1 MAEAGDDLSSPYAAD
16 LNAGKVALV
25 TGGGTGMGRATAI
38 GLARTGAKLVL
49 MGRRTEVLE
58 DCADVI
64 TSLGAKALCIQGDTR
79 EEDQIDAAMA
89 AIKKHYG
96 QLDILVN
103 NAGGQFVS
111 AAKDLTNKGFAA
123 VIRNN
128 LIGSWQVTKAAA
140 DAFMFENGG
149 KVIFVTAAHR
159 SGFRG
164 FAHTASARG
173 GVSALMKS
181 LAAEWAE
188 YGILLN
194 AVAPGTI
201 KVDAMAQYPIPP
213 ERWTAQKR
221 NLLDRMGA
229 PHDVANT
236 IIFLASA
243 LGDFITGDEW
253 YVDGGETLNMAHDSR
268 ELIDDEMFEKRER
281 AGGRVGS

>member
-1 MAEAGDDLSSPYAAD
+1 MADPDVPPPPEPSPFAPD

-38 GLARTGAKLVL
+38 GLAQTGAKLVL
-49 MGRRTEVLE
+49 YGRRMEVLA
-58 DCADVI
+58 DCAQVI
-64 TSLGAKALCIQGDTR
+64 EGLGGEALCIAGDTR
-79 EEDQIDAAMA
+79 EADQIDGAME
-89 AIKKHYG
+89 AIG
-96 QLDILVN
+96 ARFGRLDILVN

-111 AAKDLTNKGFAA
+111 AARDLTNSGFEA

-140 DAFMFENGG
+140 DAFMFEAGG

-164 FAHTASARG
+164 FAHTAAARG

-201 KVDAMAQYPIPP
+201 KVEAMAQYPIPP
-213 ERWTAQKR
+213 ERWDAQKR

-229 PHDVANT
+229 PDDVANT
-236 IIFLASA
+236 IIFLASR
-243 LGDFITGDEW
+243 LGDFITGEEW
-253 YVDGGETLNMAHDSR
+253 YVDGGETLNMHHDSR
-268 ELIDDEMFEKRER
+268 ELIDDEMFRNRQRSDER
-281 AGGRVGS
+281 

>member
-1 MAEAGDDLSSPYAAD
+1 MSETGDDLPSPFAPE

-38 GLARTGAKLVL
+38 GLARTGAKLAL
-49 MGRRTEVLE
+49 YGRRLEVLE
-58 DCADVI
+58 DCAAVI
-64 TSLGAKALCIQGDTR
+64 EGLGAEALCVAGDTR
-79 EEDQIDAAMA
+79 EEDQVAAAMA
-89 AIKKHYG
+89 AIRDRFG
-96 QLDILVN
+96 RLDILVN

-111 AAKDLTNKGFAA
+111 AARDLTNKGFEA

-128 LIGSWQVTKAAA
+128 LVGSWQMTKAAA
-140 DAFMFENGG
+140 DAFMFEAGG
-149 KVIFVTAAHR
+149 KVVFVTAAHR

-164 FAHTASARG
+164 FAHTAAARG

-213 ERWTAQKR
+213 ERWMAQKR
-221 NLLDRMGA
+221 NLLGRMGA
-229 PHDVANT
+229 PADVANT
-236 IIFLASA
+236 IIFLASPM
-243 LGDFITGDEW
+243 GDFITGEEW
-253 YVDGGETLNMAHDSR
+253 YVDGGETLNIHHDSR
-268 ELIDDEMFEKRER
+268 ELIDADMFRNRQRSDE
-281 AGGRVGS
+281 A